1 MWKVPSVAHAKPQ
14 RQVAPEP
21 WPEDRI
27 TALSPKPLDTP
38 GGNFVTL
45 DSSVVAKRKL
55 NRSAQERVFYFP
67 VFLTPSESAAFPM
80 ERPSAAGGGEAGANS
95 SKWGSQSSGPTP

>member
-1 MWKVPSVAHAKPQ
+1 MQNLSVRWRLNRGRRTESQHCH
-14 RQVAPEP
+14 
-21 WPEDRI
+21 
-27 TALSPKPLDTP
+27 LSLLTP
-38 GGNFVTL
+38 RGGNFVTL